1 MKRSDTPSSV
11 LSPTMGQ
18 SASSQREESSGRDH
32 RRLSQIILE
41 RTWLHRQTVPTV
53 DHESVVE
60 HSEIPQSV
68 LSPTMGQNSSSQREE
83 PFERDHRRFSQFV
96 LEHTHSHRLT
106 APEGDFRRHT
116 LYNPLSSR
124 PPRGQGHIQ
133 TDPVSA
139 LGQEPPSLSGSS
151 DENGIGVG
159 IDGLLARQSTTVD
172 HTMSGVGEA
181 DAVQSEDAN
190 GDIRMSDV
198 PAQTSTEHSRYRRRA
213 SYLSRV
219 GARLMPRPNS
229 SNFAGEHQE
238 TGPDEHSRLTHIL
251 RRNQRREHRDTHSR
265 SSMLHPTSSR
275 GSPSPPSRRRNVA
288 SISRPIPL
296 PSHNW
301 PSQEGVMLPPLPTFD
316 PVEPPTSAVGPSNS
330 PIPFSTRSSRL
341 SRVRNSVS
349 MALPAL
355 FHSTRTNES
364 SITNISAPRRPSRVA
379 FSEDSNPYLP
389 RPTTPNLEIYDTP
402 LASPIF
408 SPTHRSDGIRP
419 ALDPGDITPPRMRE
433 ERRLPSLLDEDEDED
448 GRTRLRPGEDQAA
461 MLSRLLSVAAAA
473 TAASLVGGTEQAIL
487 EAQDVAGGNGDGSF
501 EGFLQNLRNGRL
513 ASALRNGGYETG
525 GGTPNTGSGDGNLAP
540 LNFFRMF
547 RFGNSGANSAQDS
560 GTTTPQDE
568 EQPAQEEEPAQR
580 NAAANGSPGSEGR
593 MVPVIIVGIRS
604 MPPRIFSNRDEG
616 FTSPFLDALSDLP
629 FPIPRGLS
637 REGPGGFLRRTDR
650 SRFAREQRS
659 RRAAMAGAGG
669 TFSNYDNQRH
679 QRTSGSFRQHSDS
692 TPPNEPTLPSV
703 LSESPPGPHP
713 PPSTPAEPGFSTFS
727 SGESTPS
734 RRPSTSAA
742 GGSRHPTALQDDRN
756 ATSWEGVP
764 DSTSEDGNLPSSSAR
779 NRRLSDS
786 EFIRNRAFGSGSS
799 RRNGII
805 GGSGTPVDRL
815 DNAQTRSSPGGPSE
829 GPRSWIIY
837 VLGGS
842 YPENHPI
849 LTTPSLFTDSP
860 TYEDMLLLSSILGPA
875 KPPVA
880 TREEV
885 NSAPGVFIIN
895 GTRDSLF
902 AEASNGDRVQIPPG
916 ERCLVCLSDYEPKE
930 EIRQLTNCRHLFHRD
945 CIDQGVILAHFAGV
959 RV

>member
-1 MKRSDTPSSV
+1 
-11 LSPTMGQ
+11 MGQ
-18 SASSQREESSGRDH
+18 SASSQREEPIGRDH

-41 RTWLHRQTVPTV
+41 RTRPHRQTATV
-53 DHESVVE
+53 QHEPVLE
-60 HSEIPQSV
+60 RSESPQSAR
-68 LSPTMGQNSSSQREE
+68 SATMGQSASSQGEE
-83 PFERDHRRFSQFV
+83 HFERDHRRLSQFI
-96 LEHTHSHRLT
+96 LERTRPHRQT
-106 APEGDFRRHT
+106 VQEGDFRRHT
-116 LYNPLSSR
+116 LYNPLGSR
-124 PPRGQGHIQ
+124 PSRGQSHLQ
-133 TDPVSA
+133 SNPTST
-139 LGQEPPSLSGSS
+139 LGQESPSLNRSS
-151 DENGIGVG
+151 DEIEIGVG
-159 IDGLLARQSTTVD
+159 IDRLLAGRSTTIGD
-172 HTMSGVGEA
+172 NMLSVGEA
-181 DAVQSEDAN
+181 DAMQLEDAN
-190 GDIRMSDV
+190 SDIRMSDA
-198 PAQTSTEHSRYRRRA
+198 PSHTPTEHSRYRRRT

-229 SNFAGEHQE
+229 SNLANEHQE
-238 TGPDEHSRLTHIL
+238 AGLDEYSRLAHIL
-251 RRNQRREHRDTHSR
+251 RRNQRREHRDTHR
-265 SSMLHPTSSR
+265 SSILHPSSPR
-275 GSPSPPSRRRNVA
+275 GSPSPPSRRRNVT

-296 PSHNW
+296 PSHSW
-301 PSQEGVMLPPLPTFD
+301 SSQEGVMLHPIPNSD

-330 PIPFSTRSSRL
+330 PLPFSNRSSRF

-349 MALPAL
+349 MALPTL
-355 FHSTRTNES
+355 FHHSNRTNDGPVA
-364 SITNISAPRRPSRVA
+364 NISPPRRPSRVEFA
-379 FSEDSNPYLP
+379 EDSSPYLP
-389 RPTTPNLEIYDTP
+389 RPTTPNLEMYDTP
-402 LASPIF
+402 LGSPIF
-408 SPTHRSDGIRP
+408 PPAPRP
-419 ALDPGDITPPRMRE
+419 GSSRLTLDPGDHTPPRLRE

-461 MLSRLLSVAAAA
+461 LLSRLLSVAAAA

-487 EAQDVAGGNGDGSF
+487 EAQDVAGSSGDGSF

-525 GGTPNTGSGDGNLAP
+525 GGTPGAGSGDGNLAP

-547 RFGNSGANSAQDS
+547 RFGHSGSNNAQESGSATPQSEERSGQEDEPTQRSSGANAAQ
-560 GTTTPQDE
+560 
-568 EQPAQEEEPAQR
+568 
-580 NAAANGSPGSEGR
+580 GSEGR

-650 SRFAREQRS
+650 SRFAREQRN
-659 RRAAMAGAGG
+659 RRTAMAGAGG
-669 TFSNYDNQRH
+669 SFSNYDNQRH
-679 QRTSGSFRQHSDS
+679 QRTPGPFRQQSDS
-692 TPPNEPTLPSV
+692 TPLSEPPIPSV

-713 PPSTPAEPGFSTFS
+713 PPSTPAEPGFSAFS
-727 SGESTPS
+727 SGESTPN
-734 RRPSTSAA
+734 RHPSTSTT
-742 GGSRHPTALQDDRN
+742 GGSHQPVISQDDRSR
-756 ATSWEGVP
+756 TSPEAFP
-764 DSTSEDGNLPSSSAR
+764 DSASEDGALPSSSAR
-779 NRRLSDS
+779 SRRLSES
-786 EFIRNRAFGSGSS
+786 EFVRNRTFGSGSS

-805 GGSGTPVDRL
+805 GGTGTPVDRL
-815 DNAQTRSSPGGPSE
+815 GDGQARSSPGGPPE

-895 GTRDSLF
+895 GTRDSLI
-902 AEASNGDRVQIPPG
+902 AEASNGERVQIPPG

-930 EIRQLTNCRHLFHRD
+930 EVRQLTNCRHLFHRD
-945 CIDQGVILAHFAGV
+945 CIDQWLTTGRNSCPLCRGQGVEEMEDWS
-959 RV
+959 